1 MIGIGEFLR
10 KSGAFYIRR
19 RFVGTS
25 LYWAL
30 ISEYIKKAVM
40 EGGHPLELFVEG
52 TRSRTGKSLK
62 PKIGLLSIV
71 AELVTS
77 GQIPDVLIVPITMS
91 YDRTLE
97 ERFYAHELLGKPKPK
112 ESTNV
117 NEFNNLPC
125 Q

>member
-1 MIGIGEFLR
+1 MVGVGEVLR

-19 RFVGTS
+19 RFGGDP

-30 ISEYIKKAVM
+30 ISEYVKKAVM
-40 EGGHPLELFVEG
+40 EGGHPLEMFVEG

-62 PKIGLLSIV
+62 PKLGLLSIV
-71 AELVTS
+71 TELVTS
-77 GQIPDVLIVPITMS
+77 GQIPDILILPISMS

-97 ERFYAHELLGKPKPK
+97 ERLYAHELLGKPKPK

-117 NEFNNLPC
+117 RER
-125 Q
+125 